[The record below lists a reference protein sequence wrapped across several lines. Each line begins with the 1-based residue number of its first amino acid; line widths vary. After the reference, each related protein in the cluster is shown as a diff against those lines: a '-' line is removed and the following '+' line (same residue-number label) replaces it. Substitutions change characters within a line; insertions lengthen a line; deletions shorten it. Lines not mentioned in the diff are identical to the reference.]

1 MLSAWPE
8 LRPHPDVLQV
18 TSGPWAALR
27 VRQSRDETFAPR
39 ALGKKE
45 VKRGFLLLKETQRF
59 GGKSIYLR
67 LGKESSQLV
76 AGVCP
81 SSLPYRDR
89 QDNLADIVTG
99 EWDNIFVNVRVTEGL
114 SA

>member
-1 MLSAWPE
+1 MSFG
-8 LRPHPDVLQV
+8 Q
-18 TSGPWAALR
+18 
-27 VRQSRDETFAPR
+27 
-39 ALGKKE
+39 K
-45 VKRGFLLLKETQRF
+45 
-59 GGKSIYLR
+59 GGKTWLPFAQRDPKVWRKINLLDR

>member
-1 MLSAWPE
+1 M
-8 LRPHPDVLQV
+8 
-18 TSGPWAALR
+18 
-27 VRQSRDETFAPR
+27 
-39 ALGKKE
+39 
-45 VKRGFLLLKETQRF
+45 
-59 GGKSIYLR
+59 
-67 LGKESSQLV
+67 